1 MALFSNIR
9 FYQVHSPWPTSEE
22 TLHEA
27 LANQPFKPCGSLTE
41 RSSGWEPP
49 AGEGQQSLCRRVGG
63 ADLLRLRSQVRL
75 LPPAAIKEA
84 LEDRVQEFAGR
95 MGRTPNRKEKRD
107 LKDDLYHEL
116 LPQALVKSDR
126 LYGFYLHNEAI
137 LAIDTASDKDAE
149 RFIDLLRE
157 AFGSLLVTP
166 LGFNTPIG
174 EFMTSAYLGS
184 NPTNFVIGR
193 EARMQD
199 SGNARTS
206 VQWTDFDI
214 ADEDVR
220 KHVRHGLQLERLAL
234 EFDGAL
240 SCVVDRDGVF
250 RKLKLLGI
258 ERLEEPL
265 GEDILILNPGS
276 EPVDEAAAES
286 ALARLDAEFVLFS
299 GILARLLQAL
309 KRLLAGYA
317 EVTPDGGRAAS
328 A

>member
-9 FYQVHSPWPTSEE
+9 FYQVHSPWPSAEE

-27 LANQPFKPCGSLTE
+27 LASQPFKPCGSLTE

-49 AGEGQQSLCRRVGG
+49 GGEGQESLCRRVGG

-84 LEDRVQEFAGR
+84 LEERVQEFGSK

-126 LYGFYLHNEAI
+126 LLGFYLHNEAI

-166 LGFNTPIG
+166 LGFNKPIG
-174 EFMTSAYLGS
+174 EFMTSAYLGAS
-184 NPTNFVIGR
+184 PTNFVIGR

-214 ADEDVR
+214 ADDDVR
-220 KHVRHGLQLERLAL
+220 KHIRTGLTLERLGL
-234 EFDGAL
+234 EFDGVL

-258 ERLEEPL
+258 ETLDEPL
-265 GEDILILNPGS
+265 GEDIILLNPGS
-276 EPVDEAAAES
+276 EPVDDAAVET

-299 GILARLLQAL
+299 GILARMLQAL
-309 KRLLAGYA
+309 KRLLEGYA
-317 EVTPDGGRAAS
+317 EVTPDGGKAAS
-328 A
+328 F